1 MGSSSA
7 PDALPLEFDT
17 ARLPRRKEQS
27 SSIAVSADLLT
38 ASARAVA
45 HQYAAADEWA
55 GSPFAYLRTLP
66 TASRAKAAEAMVE
79 YALRQLGFRVA
90 ARTHHTH
97 DRVVEGR
104 KVRIKFS
111 TLWRTGLYT
120 FQQVRDEKYDYLV
133 LLGVSPQEGHL
144 WVLSR
149 TVALSL
155 VGYPTAWISF
165 APADPP
171 AALRSAGGHLAAL
184 APVLVAAFGPPS
196 NAQ

>member
-7 PDALPLEFDT
+7 PDALPLEFDK
-17 ARLPRRKEQS
+17 ARPSRRQKRS
-27 SSIAVSADLLT
+27 SSIAVSSDLLID
-38 ASARAVA
+38 SARAVA

-90 ARTHHTH
+90 PRTAHTH
-97 DRVVEGR
+97 DRIVEGQ

-111 TLWRTGLYT
+111 TRWRTGLYT
-120 FQQVRDEKYDYLV
+120 FQQVRDEEYDFLV

-155 VGYPTAWISF
+155 VGHPTAWISF

-171 AALRSAGGHLAAL
+171 AALRAAGGNLDAL
-184 APVLVAAFGPPS
+184 APALVAAFGPPS
-196 NAQ
+196 NTQ